1 MGPYTEIITQIKPKN
16 DANFGVVD
24 VNDLIGGYIQV
35 GTNEE
40 MQDYLTKYSKRLKV
54 GMLCYV
60 IEENQFYQ
68 YRYEAWNPWSLGG
81 KSAPVRPGGSGV
93 IVVENMDEA
102 QEYANLGQIIYVQD
116 QAQLY
121 YYSPTGWRTFTRIY
135 IQDEAPSDI
144 GGLWIDTDDPGFEQ
158 SNDFTKSLIKM
169 VNALSRRVSQLEYM
183 NQQIQSGKFDNNMYD
198 IYGNIIDIDPAKEIT
213 GDEPTTQEWDDD
225 NTELLNNTLL
235 ADSQEPT
242 YYKDLLP
249 NVKHIQIKW
258 GKYDDMQKYKDLFL
272 PAELLWCYDKRQL
285 WIKDPH
291 SYQLIQIGTA
301 QASGDV
307 TDDDIMNG
315 IIQDSTEQYI
325 QSITFVDMLDS
336 TKHYSFSVQNGEL
349 DLHDQSLDTYPRAVD
364 ATQLMTEREGFA
376 VMGHSYTA
384 ISSPHK
390 SIDFPMLEINAVYGA
405 QYNEYNPCD
414 FNFVE
419 LANRCDEDVNLN
431 GLYLHYTEDGS
442 QWITLPLKGV
452 LKGRHTFLIRGA
464 RAANSTYA
472 AVNIESAD
480 MYWTKEQTLNTDT
493 LANVNSTFD
502 SQNLIVFKNTCALL
516 FTGPLT
522 TQVNGND
529 TITPTR
535 NLIANGFT
543 MSTPWQLNSVICGF
557 LDLIGFGSG
566 VPCISSA
573 QSPLD
578 PNKLYVKYYNLDPTK
593 QAFKSVLTAD
603 SANNKDTIWTYIAL
617 DNPNQEIDL
626 NKWNLKKGGHTLF
639 FDKHKFEDGKP
650 SVVTCTF
657 GYDPHTTRCFT
668 WVSKGYRDEFIKY
681 RKKGDSEWQIAES
694 FKANDGRDEYI
705 EDIYNRIRA
714 VASDGTRFTSHKIIL
729 RFQEPNPIQ
738 IYEYQVGYGD
748 YFTDIKTFTLRS
760 RQSVINN
767 GFSFVQVTDQQGF
780 NAEEYN
786 TWRLAAE
793 YINKQSKLA
802 ETEENKIEFVINTGD
817 ATQNGNRMG
826 EWIDYFNGGLS
837 LFDHF
842 EQMYSVGNNDLCPII
857 AQEFGD
863 GEDTTKCNPINVEF
877 FFTFEHPEGRVPRST
892 TGKYIPCCYSF
903 VYGNTLFLGVNSEL
917 TNSSNNAAATI
928 FGNDAGTLYQQWIKP
943 WAQMEVDAAQEEY
956 NIQWKIAFCHEN
968 PFTLLIFNTL
978 NGYNGDTPTED
989 KNNRGDVTSH
999 FNNPGGFWF
1008 SKFLEDNEF
1017 NLSICGHKHT
1027 YTTSYYLHDN
1037 PIDRMKPYVY
1047 NEGEDMDIS
1056 ENAMKVVQLS
1066 TDTQN
1071 MNFVKYTMCQAT
1083 GFKLVSN
1090 KELPCANI
1098 GWLEHYYPATRAN
1111 NADTKNKAQEFPHYI
1126 VWNIGVG
1133 TEKTNPAQ
1141 NKPNARPRILGRV
1154 KKLIRTD
1161 IPGNKVAKYRY
1172 NTAPLLLKDIS
1183 SIGGNGDGDTSND
1196 NIIVE
1201 KLT

>member
-16 DANFGVVD
+16 DANFGVAD

-35 GTNEE
+35 NTNEE
-40 MQDYLTKYSKRLKV
+40 MQLYLTKYSRRLKV

-60 IEENQFYQ
+60 IDENKFYQ
-68 YRYEAWNPWSLGG
+68 YRYEAWNPWVINNEQT
-81 KSAPVRPGGSGV
+81 PIQPGGAGV
-93 IVVENMDEA
+93 QVVETIEDAE
-102 QEYANLGQIIYVQD
+102 EYATLGQIIYVQD

-158 SNDFTKSLIKM
+158 SNDFTKSLLKM

-258 GKYDDMQKYKDLFL
+258 GRYDDMQKYKDLFL

-349 DLHDQSLDTYPRAVD
+349 DLHDQSLDTYPKAID
-364 ATQLMTEREGFA
+364 TQLINGQNSGFET
-376 VMGHSYTA
+376 MK
-384 ISSPHK
+384 SPYIPTNTVY
-390 SIDFPMLEINAVYGA
+390 SATFPMLEINAVYGA
-405 QYNEYNPCD
+405 EYDKFNYCDYN
-414 FNFVE
+414 FIE
-419 LANRCDEDVNLN
+419 LANRSPEDINLN
-431 GLYLHYTEDGS
+431 GMYLHYTEDGQ
-442 QWITLPLKGV
+442 QWITLPLKGII
-452 LKGRHTFLIRGA
+452 KARHTFLIRGA
-464 RAANSTYA
+464 KAADPTYA
-472 AVNIESAD
+472 AIHIKSSD
-480 MYWTKEQTLNTDT
+480 MYWTKDLTLNT
-493 LANVNSTFD
+493 NSLSNINKTFD
-502 SQNLIVFKNTCALL
+502 SNNLIVLNDSCSLL
-516 FTGPLT
+516 LTGPLT
-522 TQVNGND
+522 SSVNGND
-529 TITPTR
+529 NITPTR
-535 NLIANGFT
+535 TLLSQGFNLANPWVIQGT
-543 MSTPWQLNSVICGF
+543 TPYVICGF
-557 LDLIGFGSG
+557 IDLVGFGTG
-566 VPCISSA
+566 MPCISNPQTTL
-573 QSPLD
+573 QS
-578 PNKLYVKYYNLDPTK
+578 NKLYVKYYNLDPTS
-593 QAFKSVLTAD
+593 QAYKSSVDAAGGND
-603 SANNKDTIWTYIAL
+603 KMWTYINL
-617 DNPNQEIDL
+617 ETPDQEINLSKWDL
-626 NKWNLKKGGHTLF
+626 EKGGHTLF

-650 SVVTCTF
+650 TVITCTF
-657 GYDPHTTRCFT
+657 GYNPHTTRCFT

-681 RKKGDSEWQIAES
+681 RKQGDSEWTIKES
-694 FKANDGRDEYI
+694 FKAGDGRETYVD
-705 EDIYNRIRA
+705 DIYNRIRA
-714 VASDGTRFTSHKIIL
+714 VASDGVRFTSHKIIITL
-729 RFQEPNPIQ
+729 DEPTDSQ
-738 IYEYQVGYGD
+738 VYEYQVGYGD
-748 YFTDIKTFTLRS
+748 FFTDIRTFTLRS
-760 RQSVINN
+760 RQKVINE

-793 YINKQSKLA
+793 YINQQSKI
-802 ETEENKIEFVINTGD
+802 EGTEESKIQFTINTGD

-826 EWIDYFNGGLS
+826 EWIDYFNAGNS

-857 AQEFGD
+857 PQEFGD
-863 GEDTTKCNPINVEF
+863 GSDLTKCNPINVEF
-877 FFTFEHPEGRVPRST
+877 FFTFDHPDDHIIPKST

-903 VYGNTLFLGVNSEL
+903 IYGKTLFLGVNSEL
-917 TNSSNNAAATI
+917 TDSKNNAAATL
-928 FGNDAGTLYQQWIKP
+928 FGSDTNTLYNQWIKP
-943 WAQMEVDAAQEEY
+943 WAQTEVDIADEFGVD
-956 NIQWKIAFCHEN
+956 WKIAFCHEN
-968 PFTLLIFNTL
+968 PFTLLIADTF
-978 NGYNGDTPTED
+978 NGYHGTTPD
-989 KNNRGDVTSH
+989 SKDNHRGTVTSH
-999 FNNPGGFWF
+999 FNIPGGFWF
-1008 SKFLEDNEF
+1008 SKFLEDNKF

-1037 PIDRMKPYVY
+1037 PEDRMKPYVY
-1047 NEGEDMDIS
+1047 AESGQSIEAD
-1056 ENAMKVVQLS
+1056 AQKVVQLT

-1071 MNFVKYTMCQAT
+1071 MHFVKYTMCQAT
-1083 GFKLVSN
+1083 GYKLVSN
-1090 KELPCANI
+1090 KELPCQNI
-1098 GWLEHYYPATRAN
+1098 GWLEHYYPITN
-1111 NADTKNKAQEFPHYI
+1111 TGGKNKAQEFPHYI

-1133 TEKTNPAQ
+1133 VEKTKPSDPADTE
-1141 NKPNARPRILGRV
+1141 RPRILGRV
-1154 KKLIRTD
+1154 KKLVRKD
-1161 IPGNKVAKYRY
+1161 IPGNLVAKYNY
-1172 NTAPLLLKDIS
+1172 NTAPLLVKDVMA
-1183 SIGGNGDGDTSND
+1183 IGGNGAGDTSND
-1196 NIIVE
+1196 NVIVE